1 MITDIIAKT
10 LFEDLDDTVTNV
22 NLNILRITQK
32 IYIFLDF
39 YNIIFIM
46 YVHIYDNITIEIKYT
61 IL

>member
-1 MITDIIAKT
+1 MITDIIAET

-46 YVHIYDNITIEIKYT
+46 YVHIYDNINIEIKYT